1 MKNINSLIKMTMFVS
16 LFSINSSML
25 YGTATENII
34 RYSNGDYFEGET
46 KTRGLLGLYWKTPHG
61 FGRYTKK
68 NGDICEG
75 QFVNGKLTGKG
86 KCFHTYDYYDDG
98 AIEFEEG
105 IFKNWALKEGKRLRT
120 DGTLLKGTFIYGMI
134 LNGKGEISYQN
145 GDILKGNFKD
155 EKLHGKGNLTLANGN
170 SCIGNFENGIR
181 TGIVDIILLN
191 GTVIKGD
198 FSDKEFF
205 SIISDEHVKDIWKN
219 AVYDGDT
226 KNGMWDGEGKITL
239 QNRIIFEGKF
249 KGGKRTGRGK
259 IIYPYIGSIFELDFT
274 DNEFHE
280 HFLNNIVID
289 NEYEIIKNNI
299 NNFLEGDEKI
309 LEGDE
314 KKEL

>member
-1 MKNINSLIKMTMFVS
+1 MKNINSLIKMTMFAS
-16 LFSINSSML
+16 LFSINSSIL
-25 YGTATENII
+25 YGTTTENII

-61 FGRYTKK
+61 FGRYTEK
-68 NGDICEG
+68 NGHVCEG

-86 KCFHTYDYYDDG
+86 KCFHTVVDNSKKVLD
-98 AIEFEEG
+98 FEEG
-105 IFKNWALKEGKRLRT
+105 IFKNWVLKEGKQLRT
-120 DGTLLKGTFIYGMI
+120 DGTLLKGTFIYGI

-205 SIISDEHVKDIWKN
+205 SIIGDEHVKDILEN
-219 AVYDGDT
+219 SVYRGGIKD
-226 KNGMWDGEGKITL
+226 GMWDGEGKIFL
-239 QNRIIFEGKF
+239 PNNIKFKGKF
-249 KGGKRTGRGK
+249 KEGKRIGRGK
-259 IIYPYIGSIFELDFT
+259 ITYLYDSTFELDFT
-274 DNEFHE
+274 DREFYNF
-280 HFLNNIVID
+280 FLDIEKIGDTSYKTV
-289 NEYEIIKNNI
+289 KNNVDDFA
-299 NNFLEGDEKI
+299 NDDDE
-309 LEGDE
+309 L
-314 KKEL
+314 